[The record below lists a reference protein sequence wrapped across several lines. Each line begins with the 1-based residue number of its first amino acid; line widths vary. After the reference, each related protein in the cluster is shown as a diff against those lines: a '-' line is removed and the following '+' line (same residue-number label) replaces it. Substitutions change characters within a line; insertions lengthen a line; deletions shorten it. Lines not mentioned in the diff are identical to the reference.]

1 MQDNGF
7 FVGVDVSKAELVVS
21 VQPNGA
27 RYVLRNEPA
36 AIAALLS
43 RFPAGTR
50 LAMESTGA
58 YHELLAKMGRKVG
71 MAVFVLNA
79 RDVHYYAKAV
89 GKRGKTDA
97 SDAEVIARYL
107 AEHHEHLRTWQEGT
121 EEQERVTQLLR
132 RRSQIERH
140 VTAIGQS
147 LKGLSVLTE
156 QSASFVRE
164 ARALLKAIDREIQAL
179 INADRDMREGQQ
191 RLRTIVGIGPQT
203 SAFLTALLSRIRFQ
217 NVDALVAY
225 SGLDPRPDD
234 SGQKRGKRVLSK
246 RGPAQLRRLLWLA
259 AFSASHSKAF
269 ATQYQTIRSKGLS
282 NTASVVILARKLLRI
297 VWAVWRTGKLFDS
310 SKLVDPSGACM
321 NP

>member
-1 MQDNGF
+1 MQDDCF

-21 VQPNGA
+21 VQPTGA
-27 RYVLRNEPA
+27 RFVLRNEAA
-36 AIAALLS
+36 AIAVLLEQ
-43 RFPAGTR
+43 FPAGTS
-50 LAMESTGA
+50 LAMESTGP
-58 YHELLAKMGRKVG
+58 YQDLLARMGRKAG
-71 MAVFVLNA
+71 MAVYVLNA
-79 RDVHYYAKAV
+79 RDVHYYAKAL

-147 LKGLSVLTE
+147 LKGLTGLVE
-156 QSASFVRE
+156 QSAPFVRE
-164 ARALLKAIDREIQAL
+164 ARALLKAIDREIQVL
-179 INADRDMREGQQ
+179 IEADRGMREGQR

-203 SAFLTALLSRIRFQ
+203 SAFLTALLSRIRFE

-269 ATQYQTIRSKGLS
+269 TSQYQAIQRKGLS
-282 NTASVVILARKLLRI
+282 STASIVILARKLLRI
-297 VWAVWRTGKLFDS
+297 VWAVWRTGRPFDS
-310 SKLVDPSGACM
+310 SKIAPSGACM
-321 NP
+321 SP